1 MTMTSDELINKAQVI
16 QFPTSTKAYR
26 TYHFDGKEIH
36 RIPLAEDSM
45 YVGYNL
51 NHNHFLPE
59 YHRKYVLPLLSELL
73 ELDYKESDFILT
85 DRKSK
90 EGFDLSYLKPRRNYR
105 FLLHGLEK
113 NEKKDNIGFDG
124 LMESDSSLTE
134 YHKQYAYPHE
144 CSIVRNHT
152 IANNRKLFISGDSQM
167 IPDIPWLACF
177 FKEVWYFDNRGNNS
191 FKGLFEPVSFSDVLI
206 ELNAN
211 DLGKYTTTNMK

>member
-1 MTMTSDELINKAQVI
+1 MTSDELIDKAQVI
-16 QFPTSTKAYR
+16 QFPTSSKVYKS
-26 TYHFDGKEIH
+26 YHFDGKEIH

-51 NHNHFLPE
+51 NHNHFLPW

-73 ELDYKESDFILT
+73 ELGYKESDFILT
-85 DRKSK
+85 ERKSR
-90 EGFDLSYLKPRRNYR
+90 EGFDLSYMRPKIDCI
-105 FLLHGLEK
+105 FSLHGLERD
-113 NEKKDNIGFDG
+113 EKKDNIGFDG
-124 LMESDSSLTE
+124 LMESDSNLTE
-134 YHKQYAYPHE
+134 YHRQYAYPHE

-177 FKEVWYFDNRGNNS
+177 FKEVWYFDNRGEKC
-191 FKGLFEPVSFSDVLI
+191 FKSLYEPVVFSDVLI

-211 DLGKYTTTNMK
+211 DLSKYTVTNIK